1 MRNAGQVSHLKALEK
16 DNSKL
21 KRKLETYE
29 RQHAN
34 VEVLKEANRSLENK
48 VKGIDELR
56 QQLAAQALEMDSL
69 KRERNEWYV
78 SESTHLRARR
88 GN

>member
-1 MRNAGQVSHLKALEK
+1 LEK
-16 DNSKL
+16 DNNKL

-48 VKGIDELR
+48 LKGLDELR
-56 QQLAAQALEMDSL
+56 QNLAAQALEMDSL
-69 KRERNEWYV
+69 KRERNEW
-78 SESTHLRARR
+78 
-88 GN
+88 